1 MSILKDVMDLIKDFD
16 AQDLERMIN
25 TKKPTSL
32 SKAAAE
38 GTLQFPVLITRS
50 LDISTLNTVCS
61 ALERQFAS
69 FAQIAMTMDQTA
81 NIKEG
86 GRGYLRKF
94 HQNTGIKYDMN
105 DLSNDV
111 LSIAKES
118 GVTAVIES
126 VTANGATLKVKV
138 SNQEQLSSVLES
150 LELSSLNKKF
160 NPKNLMVLE
169 ARQKTTNNTMNN
181 FNSGTINHGPVTS
194 NNADQQFN
202 VSGNLAERDI
212 VQFNTP
218 GSYNT
223 SNVEHRITERIN
235 RTVNQSSVKDRKV
248 FNGHNILRD
257 NDVKKSNE
265 LVPTTMHIRVVI
277 VNDANEAVD
286 TTDFIIGVKAVMHP
300 IKSEEMIENVY
311 NACRQNGP
319 FFNFIRWTTGEISFM
334 KDLILRVNETKLDVY
349 NRSSGA
355 SHWWMALKRRKNM
368 SKLRN
373 KVFLPGGLLPNA
385 SIVMTMEEVDYIK
398 TRYGYN
404 LMEERVVDKVM
415 KEYFLLSF
423 VIVDM
428 AGEIAHFM
436 FDGQTSYQSTT
447 FDGLRRETS
456 NQNNINEVIKMA
468 NRLRM

>member
-16 AQDLERMIN
+16 AEDLERMIN
-25 TKKPTSL
+25 TKKPTSI
-32 SKAAAE
+32 SKAASE

-50 LDISTLNTVCS
+50 LDISTLNTICS

-86 GRGYLRKF
+86 GRGYLRRF

-105 DLSNDV
+105 DLGNDI
-111 LSIAKES
+111 LAITKES

-150 LELSSLNKKF
+150 LELGSLNKKF
-160 NPKNLMVLE
+160 NPKNLTVLE
-169 ARQKTTNNTMNN
+169 AKTQTASSVVNNK
-181 FNSGTINHGPVTS
+181 
-194 NNADQQFN
+194 ADQMFH
-202 VSGNLAERDI
+202 VKGSLAERDI
-212 VQFNTP
+212 VNFNTP
-218 GSYNT
+218 GTYAT
-223 SNVEHRITERIN
+223 SNTNHNINERIDKKI
-235 RTVNQSSVKDRKV
+235 NQSSVKDRKV

-265 LVPTTMHIRVVI
+265 LVPTTMHVRVVI

-286 TTDFIIGVKAVMHP
+286 TVDFIVGVKAVMHP

-311 NACRQNGP
+311 NGCRQNGP
-319 FFNFIRWTTGEISFM
+319 FFNFVRWTTGEISFM
-334 KDLILRVNETKLDVY
+334 KDLVLKVNETKLDVY

-355 SHWWMALKRRKNM
+355 SHWWMALKRRKNIA
-368 SKLRN
+368 KLRN
-373 KVFLPGGLLPNA
+373 KVFLPGGILPNT
-385 SIVMTMEEVDYIK
+385 SIVVTMEEVDYIK
-398 TRYGYN
+398 TRYGYD
-404 LMEERVVDKVM
+404 LMQENVVNKVM
-415 KEYFLLSF
+415 GEYFLLAF

>member
-25 TKKPTSL
+25 TKKPTSI
-32 SKAAAE
+32 SKAASE

-50 LDISTLNTVCS
+50 LDISTLNTICS

-86 GRGYLRKF
+86 GKGYLRKF
-94 HQNTGIKYDMN
+94 HQNAGIKYDMN
-105 DLSNDV
+105 DLSNDI
-111 LSIAKES
+111 LAITKES

-138 SNQEQLSSVLES
+138 SNQEQLASVLES
-150 LELSSLNKKF
+150 LELNPLNKKF

-169 ARQKTTNNTMNN
+169 KASKGSKSKGGANITE
-181 FNSGTINHGPVTS
+181 I
-194 NNADQQFN
+194 DQQYN
-202 VSGNLAERDI
+202 VSGDMAERDI
-212 VQFNTP
+212 VQNNTP
-218 GSYNT
+218 GTYNMT
-223 SNVEHRITERIN
+223 YTNHNIDEKIN
-235 RTVNQSSVKDRKV
+235 KNINQSSVKDRKV

-265 LVPTTMHIRVVI
+265 LVPTTMHIRVII
-277 VNDANEAVD
+277 VNDAEEAVD
-286 TTDFIIGVKAVMHP
+286 TVDFIVGVKAVMHP

-311 NACRQNGP
+311 NGCRQNGP

-349 NRSSGA
+349 NRSAGA

-368 SKLRN
+368 ARLRN
-373 KVFLPGGLLPNA
+373 KVFLPGGLLPNT

-404 LMEERVVDKVM
+404 LMDERVVDKVM
-415 KEYFLLSF
+415 NEYFLLSF

>member
-16 AQDLERMIN
+16 AQDLERMLN
-25 TKKPTSL
+25 TKKPTSI
-32 SKAAAE
+32 SKAATE

-50 LDISTLNTVCS
+50 LDISTLNTICS

-105 DLSNDV
+105 DLGNDI
-111 LSIAKES
+111 LAITKES

-138 SNQEQLSSVLES
+138 SNQEQLASVLES

-169 ARQKTTNNTMNN
+169 KSSKGPKSITNNE
-181 FNSGTINHGPVTS
+181 I
-194 NNADQQFN
+194 DQQFN
-202 VSGNLAERDI
+202 VAGNLAERDI
-212 VQFNTP
+212 VNFNTP

-223 SNVEHRITERIN
+223 TNTTHRIDEKIN
-235 RTVNQSSVKDRKV
+235 KNINQSSVKDRKV

-265 LVPTTMHIRVVI
+265 LVPTTMHIRVII

-286 TTDFIIGVKAVMHP
+286 TVDFIVGVKAVMHP

-355 SHWWMALKRRKNM
+355 SHWWMALKRRRNM
-368 SKLRN
+368 SKIRN

-404 LMEERVVDKVM
+404 LMDERVVDKVM
-415 KEYFLLSF
+415 KEYFLLGF

>member
-1 MSILKDVMDLIKDFD
+1 MSILKDVMDLMKDFD
-16 AQDLERMIN
+16 AQDLEKVISN
-25 TKKPTSL
+25 KKRTSL
-32 SKAAAE
+32 SKSAAE

-86 GRGYLRKF
+86 GAGYLRRF

-105 DLSNDV
+105 DLASDV
-111 LSIAKES
+111 ISIAAES
-118 GVTAVIES
+118 GITAVIES
-126 VTANGATLKVKV
+126 TTATGATLKVNV
-138 SNQEQLSSVLES
+138 SNKEQLSSVMES
-150 LELSSLNKKF
+150 LELGALNKKF
-160 NPKNLMVLE
+160 NPKNLVAMEGKAPQQPNIDIQGDYVDKNKYSFKGSGDVKFTNHNIDETLVT
-169 ARQKTTNNTMNN
+169 KTTKTGVM
-181 FNSGTINHGPVTS
+181 
-194 NNADQQFN
+194 
-202 VSGNLAERDI
+202 
-212 VQFNTP
+212 
-218 GSYNT
+218 
-223 SNVEHRITERIN
+223 
-235 RTVNQSSVKDRKV
+235 DRKV

-265 LVPTTMHIRVVI
+265 LVPTTMHVRII
-277 VNDANEAVD
+277 MVNDQDQPVD
-286 TTDFIIGVKAVMHP
+286 TVDFIIGVKSVMHP

-311 NACRQNGP
+311 NGCRQNGP
-319 FFNFIRWTTGEISFM
+319 FFNFVRWTTGEISFM
-334 KDLILRVNETKLDVY
+334 KDLILKVNDTKLDVY

-355 SHWWMALKRRKNM
+355 SHWWIALKRRKNL
-368 SKLRN
+368 SKIRN
-373 KVFLPGGLLPNA
+373 KAFLPGGLLPNA

-398 TRYGYN
+398 TRYGYDV
-404 LMEERVVDKVM
+404 MEERVVSKIM
-415 KEYFLLSF
+415 GEYFLLAF
-423 VIVDM
+423 VVVDM
-428 AGEIAHFM
+428 AGEIVHFM

>member
-16 AQDLERMIN
+16 AQDLERMLN
-25 TKKPTSL
+25 TKKPTSI
-32 SKAAAE
+32 SKAASE

-50 LDISTLNTVCS
+50 LDISTLNTICS
-61 ALERQFAS
+61 VLERQFAS

-86 GRGYLRKF
+86 GRGYLRRF

-105 DLSNDV
+105 DLGNDI
-111 LSIAKES
+111 LAITKES

-150 LELSSLNKKF
+150 LELGALNKKF
-160 NPKNLMVLE
+160 NPKNLVVLE
-169 ARQKTTNNTMNN
+169 AKKGTTINNHGDVTNNKADTM
-181 FNSGTINHGPVTS
+181 FHVK
-194 NNADQQFN
+194 
-202 VSGNLAERDI
+202 GNLAERDI
-212 VQFNTP
+212 VQFNNP
-218 GSYNT
+218 GDYKVTNT
-223 SNVEHRITERIN
+223 NHNIN
-235 RTVNQSSVKDRKV
+235 EKIEKKINQSSVKDRKV

-277 VNDANEAVD
+277 VNDADEAVD
-286 TTDFIIGVKAVMHP
+286 TVDFIVGVKAVMHP

-311 NACRQNGP
+311 NGCRQNGP

-368 SKLRN
+368 AKLRN
-373 KVFLPGGLLPNA
+373 KVFLPGGLLPNTT
-385 SIVMTMEEVDYIK
+385 IVMTMEEVDYIK
-398 TRYGYN
+398 TRYGYD
-404 LMEERVVDKVM
+404 LMDERVVSKVM
-415 KEYFLLSF
+415 EEYFLLAF

>member
-16 AQDLERMIN
+16 AQDLERIVN

-86 GRGYLRKF
+86 GRGYLRRF
-94 HQNTGIKYDMN
+94 HQNTGINYDAN
-105 DLSNDV
+105 DLANDI
-111 LSIAKES
+111 LTITLAKES

-126 VTANGATLKVKV
+126 VTATGATIKVKV
-138 SNQEQLSSVLES
+138 SNQEQLASVLES
-150 LELSSLNKKF
+150 LEPSSLNSKF
-160 NPKNLMVLE
+160 RPKNLTVLE
-169 ARQKTTNNTMNN
+169 AKGGTTIT
-181 FNSGTINHGPVTS
+181 
-194 NNADQQFN
+194 NNADTINTNKADTMFH
-202 VSGNLAERDI
+202 VKGNLAERDI
-212 VQFNTP
+212 VNFNTP
-218 GSYNT
+218 GAYST
-223 SNVEHRITERIN
+223 SNTNHNINEHIKKTI
-235 RTVNQSSVKDRKV
+235 NQSSVKDRKV

-265 LVPTTMHIRVVI
+265 LVPTTMHVRVVI
-277 VNDANEAVD
+277 VNDADEAVD
-286 TTDFIIGVKAVMHP
+286 TVDFIVGVKAVMHP

-311 NACRQNGP
+311 NGCRQNGP
-319 FFNFIRWTTGEISFM
+319 FFNFVRWTTGEISFM
-334 KDLILRVNETKLDVY
+334 RDLVLKVNETKLDVY

-368 SKLRN
+368 AKLRN

-398 TRYGYN
+398 TRYGYD
-404 LMEERVVDKVM
+404 LMSEAVAGKVM
-415 KEYFLLSF
+415 NEYFLLSF
-423 VIVDM
+423 VVVDM
-428 AGEIAHFM
+428 AGEIAHFL
-436 FDGQTSYQSTT
+436 FDGQASYQSTT